1 MPVLAVPFE
10 VGTLDGLAA
19 VFGLGGLA
27 VVIER
32 ADLDRLA
39 VVGALDAPANA
50 TAPVV
55 PAITAA
61 AAMPPTTT
69 RLVMLLSSTLALM
82 TDPARGADGVSPAR
96 HGEHRSTCS
105 AVTAAEQRL
114 LVRCHARSERGVR

>member
-10 VGTLDGLAA
+10 VGAFDGLVA

-32 ADLDRLA
+32 AAFDGLG
-39 VVGALDAPANA
+39 VVGALDGRANA

-61 AAMPPTTT
+61 AAMPPALAARTQ
-69 RLVMLLSSTLALM
+69 LL
-82 TDPARGADGVSPAR
+82 RKR
-96 HGEHRSTCS
+96 
-105 AVTAAEQRL
+105 
-114 LVRCHARSERGVR
+114 